1 MSYLDRFQEYV
12 GNPTI
17 AAFYSQ
23 LSVYTAGESHHIA
36 HITLVVD
43 QDYPQRH
50 TTTPFLAHLAFGS
63 QDTDHKRIRLKLAL
77 FLQGSSLYDVTQ
89 LRERLLQFGQIL
101 NIELAIVDGKVR
113 LLGLIHYTG
122 SLTI

>member
-23 LSVYTAGESHHIA
+23 LSGYTVEENYYIPY
-36 HITLVVD
+36 IPLVVD
-43 QDYPQRH
+43 KDYPLRH

-63 QDTDHKRIRLKLAL
+63 QDADHKRTRLKFAL
-77 FLQGSSLYDVTQ
+77 FLQGSSSYDATQ
-89 LRERLLQFGQIL
+89 LRERLLKSGQIL

-113 LLGLIHYTG
+113 LLELVHYTEN
-122 SLTI
+122 LTI

>member
-1 MSYLDRFQEYV
+1 MSYLDRFQEYI

-23 LSVYTAGESHHIA
+23 LGGYTAEENHHI
-36 HITLVVD
+36 TYKPLVVA
-43 QDYPQRH
+43 QDYSQRH

-63 QDTDHKRIRLKLAL
+63 QDADHKRIRLKLAL

-89 LRERLLQFGQIL
+89 VRERLLQFGQVL
-101 NIELAIVDGKVR
+101 NIELAIVNGKVR
-113 LLGLIHYTG
+113 LLGLVIT
-122 SLTI
+122 LVP